1 MSYLLWANVY
11 LAVFYG
17 FYWFFLRKETFFN
30 LNRWYFLCSAML
42 SFTIPLLDLNLFSF
56 ETSPELFAMTLP
68 EVQIN
73 GMADLSNSFSWLFYI
88 YLIGCSAAF
97 VWFLY
102 KILLIK
108 RNLKTNNSG
117 DACSFLHLIK
127 VDPRLTGHDKIIA
140 HEHIHVKQLHSL
152 DILIFE
158 IIRIFNWFN
167 PIVYLLIRSV
177 KLNHEYIADEETACL
192 ENERI
197 DYANLLVSQAFSTN
211 SYSLRNNFF
220 NKPFLKNRI
229 AMLFKNKSKKSV
241 LLRFSLLIPIMLVAF
256 AFQAEKETEIN
267 VPASKDEAASKI
279 STVLHADTSAVFT
292 AVEVPPVP
300 EGGMQGFYQYIGDN
314 FVYPKEAVEAK
325 VQGRMLTQF
334 IVEKD
339 GSLSNIK
346 ILRDLGYGTGE
357 AAVKMLE
364 NCPKWKPAIQN
375 GMNVRVQ
382 FTLPI
387 QLNQR
392 AEEDSK
398 DAAPSESTPNANT
411 ENNPV

>member
-1 MSYLLWANVY
+1 
-11 LAVFYG
+11 
-17 FYWFFLRKETFFN
+17 
-30 LNRWYFLCSAML
+30 ML

-56 ETSPELFAMTLP
+56 ETSPELFSVTLP

-73 GMADLSNSFSWLFYI
+73 GMADLPNSFSRLFYI
-88 YLIGCSAAF
+88 YLIGCSTAF
-97 VWFLY
+97 IWFLY
-102 KILLIK
+102 RVLLIK
-108 RNLKTNNSG
+108 RNLKTIHSG
-117 DACSFLHLIK
+117 DAYSFLHLIK
-127 VDPRLTGHDKIIA
+127 VDPHLTGQDKIIA

-158 IIRIFNWFN
+158 IIRIINWFN

-177 KLNHEYIADEETACL
+177 KLNHEYIADEETACM

-197 DYANLLVSQAFSTN
+197 DYANLLVSQAFGTQR
-211 SYSLRNNFF
+211 YSLRNNFF
-220 NKPFLKNRI
+220 NKPFLKKRI

-256 AFQAEKETEIN
+256 AFQAEKVPEMNIPVSKFDVHAEKVQESN
-267 VPASKDEAASKI
+267 VPASKDEVTSKI
-279 STVLHADTSAVFT
+279 STVLHRDTTAVFT

-300 EGGMQGFYQYIGDN
+300 AGGMQGFYQYVGDN
-314 FVYPKEAVEAK
+314 FVYTEEALAAK
-325 VQGRMLTQF
+325 VTGRIIAQF

-375 GMNVRVQ
+375 GKNVRVQ

-392 AEEDSK
+392 AEEESK
-398 DAAPSESTPNANT
+398 DADPLESTPTESTPNTNT
-411 ENNPV
+411 GNNPA